1 MHIYDIGAGMY
12 STLES
17 IQALIGVEAESISL
31 EFKDGTKLDGL
42 TERAK
47 TELVTDVTAFANA
60 GGGTVIYGLQEES
73 REGQSLA
80 SAISPVTDVRVT
92 QDRLRDVIYSNTDPA
107 LRAFSITTIV
117 AEGGSIFVIEIAE
130 GDTAYQNK
138 RDQRFYSRVDASAH
152 PMYAF
157 AVRDV
162 MNRRTRPHV
171 SVRFVIRRRTVEQ
184 GRHVYVLVPKLENEG
199 NLTANHW
206 TFRLGVPVP
215 IGRADGVLG
224 RNMHSIGQSR
234 EGLHTV
240 QWFEYSS
247 EWGGALGTARLRI
260 LPGDTLELDMS
271 HGYPEVLL
279 VINGIAEIRA
289 AELDPPIF
297 WSLLL
302 DNAPRQTGE
311 MPYSD
316 WSVW

>member
-1 MHIYDIGAGMY
+1 MY

-42 TERAK
+42 SERAK

-107 LRAFSITTIV
+107 FRAFSITTIA

-171 SVRFVIRRRTVEQ
+171 SVRFDIRRRTVER

-215 IGRADGVLG
+215 IGRAEVLG
-224 RNMHSIGQSR
+224 RVMHSIGQSM

-247 EWGGALGTARLRI
+247 EWGGAFGTPRI
-260 LPGDTLELDMS
+260 LPGDTLELDMN
-271 HGYPEVLL
+271 HNYPEVLL
-279 VINGIAEIRA
+279 VISDMAEIRA
-289 AELDPPIF
+289 AELEPPIF

-311 MPYSD
+311 IPYND